1 MYPSP
6 GGGRLDAVGRGREP
20 ARPKQEVNGVSSQ
33 HELIVLLDQYGHTL
47 FYALTFC
54 WTALE
59 GETFVI
65 VAGYLAHKG
74 LISFPLLLAFAW
86 FGSFAGDQVYFY
98 LGRRYGTRLI
108 TRFPRWRPGTDRA
121 LALIERNSTW
131 FILTFRFIYGIRNV
145 SSFAVGMSHVSWR
158 RFGTL
163 NFIAAGLWAFA
174 FAGFGYFAASA
185 ARRMFGTAPENVVT
199 YVGLSVLLVFCCFVY
214 FQVRRPARRARR
226 AERARVAAEAEA
238 AKPKPSSAAGAAT
251 VSQVTPA
258 SPV

>member
-1 MYPSP
+1 
-6 GGGRLDAVGRGREP
+6 
-20 ARPKQEVNGVSSQ
+20 VNGVSST
-33 HELIVLLDQYGHTL
+33 HDLIVLLDHYGHTL
-47 FYALTFC
+47 FYGLTFC

-65 VAGYLAHKG
+65 LAGYLAHKG

-86 FGSFAGDQVYFY
+86 CGSFAGDQVYFY

-108 TRFPRWRPGTDRA
+108 TRFPRWRPGTDKA
-121 LALIERNSTW
+121 LCLIERNSTW

-158 RFGTL
+158 RFGIL
-163 NFIAAGLWAFA
+163 NFSAAGLWAMC

-199 YVGLSVLLVFCCFVY
+199 YVGLGALVLFCIVAWFMLH
-214 FQVRRPARRARR
+214 RPAKQRAKR
-226 AERARVAAEAEA
+226 AARAAAETAQAVTTVTVDAPA
-238 AKPKPSSAAGAAT
+238 AKAQVSAAP
-251 VSQVTPA
+251 V